1 MVQVHLSQWPGAT
14 ISVLL
19 QSAGKIEMKGKGAIR
34 NATCSYYKHKK
45 IPVFLSYRLINTGF
59 ELTH

>member
-1 MVQVHLSQWPGAT
+1 MVQVHLSQWPGTT

-45 IPVFLSYRLINTGF
+45 IPVFLAID
-59 ELTH
+59 

>member
-1 MVQVHLSQWPGAT
+1 MVQVHLSLWPGTT

-19 QSAGKIEMKGKGAIR
+19 QSAGKIEMKGAIR

-45 IPVFLSYRLINTGF
+45 IPVFLAID
-59 ELTH
+59 